1 MPDARSRYKDAKTYQ
16 IVDHRGRTRTVL
28 AVPPAPKLSIR
39 GEHLRIQGQRL
50 DHLAGYYLGDPTA
63 SWAIAEANDVML
75 PEALSE
81 AESIKIPNKP

>member
-1 MPDARSRYKDAKTYQ
+1 MPDAKSRYKDAKTYQ

-28 AVPPAPKLSIR
+28 AVPPAPNQALR

-50 DHLAGYYLGDPTA
+50 DHLAGYYLDDPTA
-63 SWAIAEANDVML
+63 FWRIAEANDAML

-81 AESIKIPNKP
+81 AEVIKIPSKA